1 MARSKILSDLL
12 KSITPEMEEKWK
24 QERIDFKKS
33 LTPDYQL
40 GFYVGLEIVHRYLPT
55 LSSDMIQSRN
65 LIEVSQMDSEENK
78 RLEEEWFSTTKYG
91 GEWDGKSKEGN
102 KEKWDDLYDHNKMLE
117 IKYLPHTLTCYL
129 DVLNVND
136 MNQFK
141 EGIRTSLWDCDMCSY
156 NIDIENIKIYDDED
170 VRFTI
175 IEFTL
180 DSLIKNK
187 TDEEI

>member
-1 MARSKILSDLL
+1 MARSKILNDLL

-24 QERIDFKKS
+24 QDRLNFKKS
-33 LTPDYQL
+33 LSTEYQL

-55 LSSDMIQSRN
+55 LSTDMIQSRN
-65 LIEVSQMDSEENK
+65 VIEVSQMDSEENK
-78 RLEEEWFSTTKYG
+78 RLEEEWFSTTRHG
-91 GEWDGKSKEGN
+91 GEWDGKNDNGN
-102 KEKWDDLYDHNKMLE
+102 KERWDDLYDHNKMLE
-117 IKYLPHTLTCYL
+117 VKYLPHTLTCYM
-129 DVLNVND
+129 DVLNIND
-136 MNQFK
+136 MKQFK

-170 VRFTI
+170 IRFTI

-180 DSLIKNK
+180 GSLIDNK

>member
-1 MARSKILSDLL
+1 MEKNKILNDLL
-12 KSITPEMEEKWK
+12 ESITPEMEEKWK
-24 QERIDFKKS
+24 QERMDFKKS

-55 LSSDMIQSRN
+55 LSTDMVQSYHVV
-65 LIEVSQMDSEENK
+65 EVSQMDSEENK
-78 RLEEEWFSTTKYG
+78 RLEEGWFLTTKHG
-91 GEWDGKSKEGN
+91 GEWDGKSENGN

-117 IKYLPHTLTCYL
+117 VKYLPHTLTCYM
-129 DVLNVND
+129 DVLNIND

-156 NIDIENIKIYDDED
+156 NIDVENIKIYDDED
-170 VRFTI
+170 VRFTV

-180 DSLIKNK
+180 DSLNKNK
-187 TDEEI
+187 SDEEI

>member
-24 QERIDFKKS
+24 QERMNYKKS
-33 LTPDYQL
+33 LSIEYQL
-40 GFYVGLEIVHRYLPT
+40 GYYVGLEIVHRYLPT
-55 LSSDMIQSRN
+55 LSTDMIQSN
-65 LIEVSQMDSEENK
+65 YVIEVSQMDSEENK
-78 RLEEEWFSTTKYG
+78 RLEVEWFTTTKHG
-91 GEWDGKSKEGN
+91 GEWDGKSDNGN
-102 KEKWDDLYDHNKMLE
+102 KERWDDLFDHNKMLE
-117 IKYLPHTLTCYL
+117 VKYLPHTLTCHM
-129 DVLNVND
+129 DVLNIND
-136 MNQFK
+136 MKQFK

-170 VRFTI
+170 IRLTI

-180 DSLIKNK
+180 DSLNDTK